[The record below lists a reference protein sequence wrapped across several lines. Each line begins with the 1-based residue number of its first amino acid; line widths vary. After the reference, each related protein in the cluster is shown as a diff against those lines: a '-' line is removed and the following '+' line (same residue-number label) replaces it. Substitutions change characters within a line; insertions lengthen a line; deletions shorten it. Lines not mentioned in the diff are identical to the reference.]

1 MLQKEKDIEVNHND
15 STGEWF
21 YRDDENVHE
30 NDATQVDTENL
41 GDAEKTMIQ
50 DILDLMKD
58 KSRIE

>member
-21 YRDDENVHE
+21 YQDDENVHE

-41 GDAEKTMIQ
+41 GDTEKTMI
-50 DILDLMKD
+50 
-58 KSRIE
+58 